1 MKPDIS
7 CTICSKPV
15 KCNQRG
21 IFCDICLRWTHAKCI
36 LLTDVELQQ
45 LGCSDEPWF
54 CTSCLQSIFPFN
66 HIPNDNE
73 FSMAVTNSID
83 CQSLN
88 FTPFLYDDSRF
99 LLNSED
105 LDPDV
110 NYYNNIPFVDSYYK
124 LPSELTCQ
132 VNEKNV
138 YEFSIFHANCR
149 GFVHNFDKLLS
160 VITSLSIDTSV
171 VAVTE
176 TWTDQNNE
184 NDYRIY
190 GFNFEKK
197 I

>member
-1 MKPDIS
+1 M
-7 CTICSKPV
+7 
-15 KCNQRG
+15 N
-21 IFCDICLRWTHAKCI
+21 
-36 LLTDVELQQ
+36 
-45 LGCSDEPWF
+45 
-54 CTSCLQSIFPFN
+54 
-66 HIPNDNE
+66 
-73 FSMAVTNSID
+73 
-83 CQSLN
+83 
-88 FTPFLYDDSRF
+88 DSRF

-132 VNEKNV
+132 VNEKRCMN
-138 YEFSIFHANCR
+138 FSIFHANCR